1 MARLVPRIEVDEIEV
16 KPERDV
22 ARALVAQ
29 LPNEFVVYHSYPWL
43 RADRND
49 RDRTTFRE
57 GEADFVVVDPDR
69 GLLVLEVK
77 GGEIGYEPGSHTW
90 YRQLGARRK
99 EITDPFAQARR
110 SLHVLADRIREA
122 AFAGDARLPFAYGYA
137 VVFPDCDDRGEL
149 PPGAE
154 PAIVLSARDLPQ
166 LGRRAVDALS
176 QWDGRP
182 RPAPL
187 SARERDG
194 ILRGLSP
201 SFQLLPALWRTVEEQ
216 EERLVRLTDEQL
228 RFLEFIADRRRAAV
242 RGVAGSG
249 KTLLARTQ
257 AQRFAD
263 QGLSTLFLC
272 FNRALAEWI
281 DESLPERYRPLVTV
295 RHFHALCS
303 DFCRKAGLPFASP
316 RGALDGR
323 FWLEEA
329 PGLLLDALDL
339 VPDRFDALVV
349 DEGQDFHPPWWVPV
363 ESLLREPETGGLFV
377 FYDPAQN
384 LFTDLAAG
392 PPIPGLGEPFALT
405 VNCRNTRQIAALCGR
420 IQGMP
425 LPTRPGAPLGAD
437 CEVQLAEGDAEQ
449 RSGCERRLRDWL
461 GAGRLRPSQ
470 VAVLCP
476 RSRENS
482 SLAGVTSLAGRR
494 LTDDLDE
501 WRADEGFLF
510 STVRSFKGLE
520 ADAAILLDVPT
531 PGRIPQ
537 FTRNDYYVAASRAK
551 HLLVVLARDGG
562 AVEMAG

>member
-22 ARALVAQ
+22 ARALVTQ
-29 LPNEFVVYHSYPWL
+29 LPNDFVVYHSYPWL

-57 GEADFVVVDPDR
+57 GEVDFVVVDPDR

-77 GGEIGYEPGSHTW
+77 GGEIGYEPGSHGW
-90 YRQLGARRK
+90 HRQLGSRRK

-110 SLHVLADRIREA
+110 SLHVLADRIRDA
-122 AFAGDARLPFAYGYA
+122 SFAGAERLPFAYGYA
-137 VVFPDCDDRGEL
+137 VVFPDCDYRGAL
-149 PPGAE
+149 PSGAE

-166 LGRRAVDALS
+166 LGRRAIDALS

-182 RPAPL
+182 RRVPLTPA
-187 SARERDG
+187 ERDG
-194 ILRGLSP
+194 IFRGLSP
-201 SFQLLPALWRTVEEQ
+201 SFQLLPVLWRTLEEQ

-228 RFLEFIADRRRAAV
+228 RLLEFLADRKRAAI

-249 KTLLARTQ
+249 KTLLARAQ
-257 AQRFAD
+257 AQRFAE
-263 QGLSTLFLC
+263 QGLRTLFLC

-281 DESLPERYRPLVTV
+281 DESLPDPFRELVTV

-303 DFCRKAGLPFASP
+303 DFCQKTGIPFASP

-323 FWLEEA
+323 FWREEA

-339 VPDRFDALVV
+339 TNDRFDAVVV
-349 DEGQDFHPPWWVPV
+349 DEGQDFHAPWWIPV
-363 ESLLREPETGGLFV
+363 EALLREPESGGLFV

-384 LFTDLAAG
+384 LFTDLASG
-392 PPIPGLGEPFALT
+392 PPVPNLGEPFALN
-405 VNCRNTRQIAALCGR
+405 VNCRNTQRIAALCSR
-420 IQGMP
+420 IQDSP
-425 LPTRPGAPLGAD
+425 IATRPGAPRGAE

-461 GAGRLRPSQ
+461 GAGKLKPSQ

-476 RSRENS
+476 RSRDNS

-501 WRADEGFLF
+501 WRADRGFLF

-531 PGRIPQ
+531 PGKIPQ